1 MFVIIIIMY
10 IIKYDSYNYLILWGG
25 FSRYQSDWAKQVSIP
40 TRFSAETTSAL
51 KNKVTTQKARDEI
64 INALAALI
72 LVHTLHPTSDDYNM
86 VCQRLV
92 NKHPSLKDASGS
104 GYVGFLLYIIYT
116 YNYIY
121 IIQLYKYMQLC
132 SSFYISHNS
141 PLNNICVF

>member
-1 MFVIIIIMY
+1 
-10 IIKYDSYNYLILWGG
+10 
-25 FSRYQSDWAKQVSIP
+25 
-40 TRFSAETTSAL
+40 
-51 KNKVTTQKARDEI
+51 
-64 INALAALI
+64 
-72 LVHTLHPTSDDYNM
+72 M

-121 IIQLYKYMQLC
+121 TVYIIQLYEYMQLC

-141 PLNNICVF
+141 PLNNICVLKIV